1 MHRKRTYELKKCAG
15 TSSRTGEHCRQFAMR
30 DSDFCQW
37 HAGAHEEMGSD
48 EAAAAVA
55 EAGQEET
62 PGAEEPLPE
71 NGNGL
76 CVKIKRMSD
85 EGEQDHIHELRTG
98 VAAIRTLLEEHL
110 ARLDTARRSK
120 TKTAAKEYSAA
131 LQSNGKRVQ
140 SLSGE
145 LVEAI
150 ERLSRVEDRMRKTL
164 TPADVKRL
172 LAVIRERV
180 IRAVCD
186 SKEDAGREALAKRIA
201 DEIESIKPEEIVDR

>member
-1 MHRKRTYELKKCAG
+1 MPEKKTERRKKCAG
-15 TSSRTGEHCRQFAMR
+15 SIACGQPAITG
-30 DSDFCQW
+30 SDYCHW
-37 HAGAHEEMGSD
+37 HAPAYREKEE
-48 EAAAAVA
+48 AAAVA

-62 PGAEEPLPE
+62 PGAEEPVPE
-71 NGNGL
+71 NGNGI
-76 CVKIKRMSD
+76 CVKVKRMSD

-110 ARLDTARRSK
+110 TRLDKARRRK
-120 TKTAAKEYSAA
+120 TKTSEKEYSAA
-131 LQSNGKRVQ
+131 LESNGKRVQ

-150 ERLSRVEDRMRKTL
+150 ERLSRVEERMRKTL

-180 IRAVCD
+180 IRAVCE
-186 SKEDAGREALAKRIA
+186 SKEDAGREALAKRISKELKSINI
-201 DEIESIKPEEIVDR
+201 DEIIER